1 MKRIFLLLMLAFA
14 VVSCKNSEEKQSEG
28 PDAATE
34 AQSEGTAE
42 MRNYRGEF
50 LYLSDGAV
58 LKGDNFIYGV
68 ALDVKAQELADRVKP
83 IKVDSFD
90 MVPVFIKGVV
100 NKKAPGAEGWD
111 EIITIKEI
119 INVSNKPSE
128 ADIKFEEK
136 KS

>member
-1 MKRIFLLLMLAFA
+1 MLALA
-14 VVSCKNSEEKQSEG
+14 VVSCKNSEEKQGEG

-34 AQSEGTAE
+34 AKTEGTAE
-42 MRNYRGEF
+42 IKSYRGEF

-68 ALDVKAQELADRVKP
+68 ALDAKAKELAERVKP

-90 MVPVFIKGVV
+90 MVPVFIKGAV
-100 NKKAPGAEGWD
+100 NKKAPGTEGWD

-119 INVSNKPSE
+119 VNVSNKPAE